1 MIEHKFDALGNFTGY
16 FDTEKSCWL
25 PSSDVPEEQRFIPP
39 ADYVN
44 VVETPPDST
53 FDSGQA
59 ADADDD
65 GEPIPE
71 PDFESMTKQQL
82 LEWLINSGVDVSTK
96 DSKAELLEQ
105 AQNTFAAQQ
114 AAG

>member
-25 PSSDVPEEQRFIPP
+25 PSSDVPEEQRFTPP

-44 VVETPPDST
+44 VVETPPNST

-65 GEPIPE
+65 GEP
-71 PDFESMTKQQL
+71 DFESMTKQQL
-82 LEWLINSGVDVSTK
+82 LEWLANSGEDVSTK
-96 DSKAELLEQ
+96 DSKADLLEQ
-105 AQNTFAAQQ
+105 AQTTFAAQQ
-114 AAG
+114 AEAE